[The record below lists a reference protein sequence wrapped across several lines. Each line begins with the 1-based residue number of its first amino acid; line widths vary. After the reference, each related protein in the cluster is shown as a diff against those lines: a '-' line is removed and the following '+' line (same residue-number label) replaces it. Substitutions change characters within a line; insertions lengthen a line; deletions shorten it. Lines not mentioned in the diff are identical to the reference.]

1 VQCCRGALFV
11 VGGERAR
18 PRVMRVGRVALWWKF
33 DGVSIDAENAR
44 SCDVTGK
51 ADFNRE
57 TSGVIERKEICVEA

>member
-1 VQCCRGALFV
+1 MG
-11 VGGERAR
+11 
-18 PRVMRVGRVALWWKF
+18 VGRVALWWKF

-57 TSGVIERKEICVEA
+57 TSGVIERMEIGVEA